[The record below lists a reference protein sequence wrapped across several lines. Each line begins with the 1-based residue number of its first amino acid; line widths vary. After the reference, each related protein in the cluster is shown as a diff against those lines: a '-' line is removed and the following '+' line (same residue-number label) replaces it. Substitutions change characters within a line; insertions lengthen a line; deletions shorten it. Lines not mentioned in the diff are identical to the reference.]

1 MKSRI
6 FLCALLS
13 GTMAFCQIQD
23 SIATTDST
31 VIELDYTEIVQRL
44 PVTSEKINGKNLK
57 ERNLGQDIPTLI
69 GGATSVVT
77 TTDAGAGIGYSSIR
91 VRGIEQD
98 HINITLNGVPI
109 NDGESQ
115 GVFWVNMPDLA
126 SSTHSITIQRGVG
139 TSTSGTGAFGA
150 IVNIDTSS
158 PSTDSFLESANAW
171 GSFGTQKY
179 TLQGGTGSILN
190 DKLTLDV
197 NASLIKSDG
206 YIDRAWSDMV
216 SYGMNAKYD
225 FNSKTSFRYWT
236 FYGKQETYQAWNG
249 IDAETMKTNRRFNS
263 AGAIYD
269 WDGNIVD
276 YYDNE
281 VDNYQQHHNH
291 LVWDQRYGK
300 GWKSNATLF
309 YTRGKGYYENYKQGE
324 NLDDFGIES
333 TIEETDLVRQKW
345 LDNHFYGLNFNLENQ
360 NLGNFNLV
368 TGFSAARYV
377 NDHFGKII
385 WIKEFENQS
394 INHEYYR
401 NESSKDDISVYA
413 KLLYKRNKFE
423 LFGDVQYRF
432 VNYQTTSVPDGES
445 GEEDFRPFHNRFHF
459 INPKLGLNF
468 FASQKDV
475 FYFYYGMTHR
485 EPNRS
490 DFMDNP
496 DFINNGNA
504 PKQEKL
510 HDFELGYKK
519 SGRLQITANAFFM
532 YYIDQLVSTGKLN
545 DVGEYIREN
554 AGESYR
560 TGIEFNANYEL
571 IQRKLSVFG
580 NLTWSK
586 NKIINHKEVA
596 YDENWEEFIVD
607 YGTTNISFS
616 PDWIGALGLAYRPFP
631 TLSLSMINKYVDE
644 QFLTNTELEDGK
656 LDAYFLTDL
665 SLTYSPNWFKIK
677 NIEFSILVNNVLDV
691 EYESNGFYY
700 EGPYYYPQA
709 GINVL
714 GGFKVRF

>member
-6 FLCALLS
+6 FLCALAS
-13 GTMAFCQIQD
+13 GTLAFGQVQD
-23 SIATTDST
+23 SIQSNDST
-31 VIELDYTEIVQRL
+31 VIELDYANIVQRL
-44 PVTSEKINGKNLK
+44 PVTSEKIGKQKLN

-69 GGATSVVT
+69 GNATSVVT
-77 TTDAGAGIGYSSIR
+77 TTDAGAGIGYSSLRI
-91 VRGIEQD
+91 RGIEQD

-115 GVFWVNMPDLA
+115 GVFWVNMPDLV
-126 SSTHSITIQRGVG
+126 SSTNSITIQRGVG

-150 IVNIDTSS
+150 IVNIDATQ
-158 PSTDSFLESANAW
+158 PSREMFLESANSW
-171 GSFGTQKY
+171 GSFATQKY
-179 TLQGGTGSILN
+179 SLQGGTGAIL
-190 DKLTLDV
+190 DGKLRIDL

-206 YIDRAWSDMV
+206 YIDRASSNMH

-225 FNSKTSFRYWT
+225 LNEKTSFRYWT
-236 FYGKQETYQAWNG
+236 FFGKQETYQAWNG
-249 IDAETMKTNRRFNS
+249 IDAETMKVNRTFNS

-269 WDGNIVD
+269 ADGNIVD

-324 NLDDFGIES
+324 NLADFGFESEIEG
-333 TIEETDLVRQKW
+333 TDVVRQKW

-360 NLGNFNLV
+360 NLGNLSLV
-368 TGFSAARYV
+368 TGVSAAQYV

-385 WIKEFENQS
+385 WVKDFDNQ
-394 INHEYYR
+394 NTNQEYYR
-401 NESSKDDISVYA
+401 NESTKNDVSAYA
-413 KLLYKRNKFE
+413 KALYKVNNFE
-423 LFGDVQYRF
+423 FFGDIQYRF
-432 VNYQTTSVPDGES
+432 VDYKAALVPGGES
-445 GEEDFRPFHNRFHF
+445 GEEDFRPFEDDFHF
-459 INPKLGLNF
+459 INPKAGLNY

-490 DFMDNP
+490 DYMDNP

-519 SGRLQITANAFFM
+519 SGRFNFTANAFYM
-532 YYIDQLVSTGKLN
+532 YYIDQLVSTGELN
-545 DVGEYIREN
+545 DVGEYIRKN

-560 TGIEFNANYEL
+560 AGIELSANYGIL
-571 IQRKLSVFG
+571 PQKLSVFG
-580 NLTWSK
+580 NLTWST
-586 NKIINHKEVA
+586 NKILDHKEIG
-596 YDENWEEFIVD
+596 YDADWNEVIQE
-607 YGTTNISFS
+607 YGDMDISFS
-616 PDWIGALGLAYRPFP
+616 PDWIGSIGVEYRPVKA
-631 TLSLSMINKYVDE
+631 LSLNVVNKYVGE
-644 QFLTNTELEDGK
+644 QFMTNTELEDGK
-656 LDAYFLTDL
+656 LDSYFLTDVVVR
-665 SLTYSPNWFKIK
+665 YAPNWFNLK
-677 NIEFSILVNNVLDV
+677 NLEFSVLVNNLFDV

-714 GGFKVRF
+714 GGFKVRL